1 MTSRRQPTRPRQP
14 DTAPVERVRAATPRP
29 PLCVVPAGS
38 PVSRPPR
45 PRLGAGSSS
54 WEAEAG
60 QQGCVLATTHETELN
75 LGIVVTTAQA
85 LHDQIPVA
93 DILLLPPSLTP
104 DEDGPTA
111 VVLDVTANS
120 SG

>member
-1 MTSRRQPTRPRQP
+1 
-14 DTAPVERVRAATPRP
+14 
-29 PLCVVPAGS
+29 VVPAGS

-104 DEDGPTA
+104 DEDGPRPWSST
-111 VVLDVTANS
+111 VTANS

>member
-1 MTSRRQPTRPRQP
+1 
-14 DTAPVERVRAATPRP
+14 
-29 PLCVVPAGS
+29 
-38 PVSRPPR
+38 
-45 PRLGAGSSS
+45 
-54 WEAEAG
+54 
-60 QQGCVLATTHETELN
+60 
-75 LGIVVTTAQA
+75 VVTTAQA